1 MKNKKVCVIGMG
13 YIGLPT
19 SVMLSMNGY
28 NVNGVDVN
36 NDVISSVNKGES
48 HIVEPGLEDQLTKVV
63 KNGLL
68 SASSSPEISDVYIIC
83 VPTPIGF
90 DLNNKPSPD
99 INYVINALHSIK
111 SLLKDGDLLILES
124 TSPVGTTELI
134 ASTLE
139 KEAIDI
145 SNIAIAYCPER
156 VLPGNIMHELIH
168 NDRTVGGVN
177 NFSTKRVSKFYKEFI
192 KGEVVETKSKI
203 AELCK
208 LSENSFRDVNIAF
221 ANELSMFCDSKDID
235 VYELIELANRHP
247 RVNILQ
253 PGIGVGGH
261 CIAVDPWF
269 IVASDAKNSRIIKT
283 AREINL
289 YKTDFIINKIR
300 EAINDPLNSKKTI
313 SIFGL
318 AYKPDI
324 DDLRESPAIKI
335 VNELYQEYDNLNVV
349 EPNID
354 NHPVFKLISA
364 EKAIEDSELLIFLVK
379 HKEFMESNFK
389 EKLLNKTILD
399 FCGIT

>member
-1 MKNKKVCVIGMG
+1 MKDKKVCVIGMG

-19 SVMLSMNGY
+19 SVMLSLNGF
-28 NVNGVDVN
+28 NVIGVDI
-36 NDVISSVNKGES
+36 NDNVVSSINKGES
-48 HIVEPGLEDQLTKVV
+48 HIVEPGLEEHLKQVV
-63 KNGLL
+63 ENGLL

-83 VPTPIGF
+83 VPTPISF
-90 DLNNKPSPD
+90 DSNHNPSPN
-99 INYVINALHSIK
+99 INYILAALDTIK

-134 ASTLE
+134 ASKLE
-139 KEAIDI
+139 KESIDI

-156 VLPGNIMHELIH
+156 VLPGNIMHELVN
-168 NDRTVGGVN
+168 NDRTVGGIN
-177 NFSTKRVSKFYKEFI
+177 ALSTKHASEFYREFV
-192 KGEVVETKSKI
+192 KGDVIETKSKI

-208 LSENSFRDVNIAF
+208 LSENSFRDINIAF
-221 ANELSMFCDSKDID
+221 ANELSMFCDAKNID

-269 IVASDAKNSRIIKT
+269 IVASDSKNSKIIKT

-289 YKTDFIINKIR
+289 YKTDFIINKIK
-300 EAINDPLNSKKTI
+300 EVINNTSNSKKNI

-324 DDLRESPAIKI
+324 NDLRESPAVKI
-335 VNELYQEYDNLNVV
+335 VRELHKECYNLTIV
-349 EPNID
+349 EPNICD
-354 NHPVFKLISA
+354 HSEFSIVSA
-364 EKAIEDSELLIFLVK
+364 DKAIEDSELLIFLVK
-379 HKEFMESNFK
+379 HKDFLKTNFK
-389 EKLLNKTILD
+389 ERLTNKTILD
-399 FCGIT
+399 FCGII